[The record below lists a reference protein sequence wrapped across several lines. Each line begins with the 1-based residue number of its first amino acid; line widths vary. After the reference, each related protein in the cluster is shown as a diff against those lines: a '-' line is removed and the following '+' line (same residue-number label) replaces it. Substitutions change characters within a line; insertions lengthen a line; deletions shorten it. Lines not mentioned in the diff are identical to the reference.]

1 MGCFVVFILK
11 NKKKNEIDNV
21 IDDIRSVARILM
33 GGPDE
38 RGEKLLKA
46 SGFFL
51 MVPDPTMIS
60 TSIGLTMIATG
71 KLLMKRKKKGLK
83 DLLEE
88 HLIDIRYTGELV
100 RDLL

>member
-1 MGCFVVFILK
+1 MIIPK
-11 NKKKNEIDNV
+11 NKKKNEIEYV
-21 IDDIRSVARILM
+21 IDDIKGVARILM

-60 TSIGLTMIATG
+60 TSIGLSMIAAG

-83 DLLEE
+83 DLLDE
-88 HLIDIRYTGELV
+88 HLINIRYAEELV
-100 RDLL
+100 KDFL

>member
-1 MGCFVVFILK
+1 
-11 NKKKNEIDNV
+11 
-21 IDDIRSVARILM
+21 M